1 MHKKDSGETMKRLSA
16 ILNSVT
22 QRTGIEITAFSDNM
36 KYVITNS
43 DTPPVMPNR
52 TDFSQIYSSQKQ
64 NRTFFRFR
72 FSGVNFM
79 GSIEGSD
86 KSSENYAYLIT
97 SLIENYKDETDG
109 LEVREVVRRMVLGEI
124 SSGSVQSFF
133 EENGII
139 GGDCFCLAISTDKHG
154 YEAVK
159 ACLTAK
165 RKDSN
170 LVAEIDDTTIAYIKI
185 IPADLEKPS
194 AKDFAQSLYKEIL
207 HATGTRV
214 VIGVGTYKS
223 LLKADASFK
232 EALLAMKMN
241 GFLCNNSSVRTFY
254 DFMVVRLLEDL
265 PKYKLKEL
273 GANLLDAEA
282 KALFDDEEMIRTAEV
297 FFENNLNM
305 SEASRELY
313 THRNTLSYRL
323 DKIRRATNLDI
334 RRFSDAV
341 TFRLLSIIKK
351 ITD

>member
-1 MHKKDSGETMKRLSA
+1 MKRLSA

-22 QRTGIEITAFSDNM
+22 LRTGIEITAFSDNM
-36 KYVITNS
+36 KYVITHN

-72 FSGVNFM
+72 FSGVNFT
-79 GSIEGSD
+79 GSIVGAD
-86 KSSENYAYLIT
+86 KSVENYAYLIT

-109 LEVREVVRRMVLGEI
+109 LEAKEIVRRMVLGEI
-124 SSGSVQSFF
+124 SSSSLQSFM

-159 ACLTAK
+159 NCLTAK
-165 RKDSN
+165 RHDSN
-170 LVAEIDDTTIAYIKI
+170 LVAEIDDTTLAYIKI
-185 IPADLEKPS
+185 VDKEVEKPS

-207 HATGTRV
+207 HATGLKV
-214 VIGVGTYKS
+214 VIGVGTYKEG
-223 LLKADASFK
+223 LYKADISFK
-232 EALLAMKMN
+232 EAMAAMKMN
-241 GFLCNNSSVRTFY
+241 GFLCNNSSIRTFN
-254 DFMVVRLLEDL
+254 DFMVVRLLEDV
-265 PKYKLKEL
+265 PKYRLKEL
-273 GANLLDAEA
+273 SASLLSEEA
-282 KALFDDEEMIRTAEV
+282 KALFADEEMVRTAEV

-323 DKIRRATNLDI
+323 DKIKRATNLDI
-334 RRFSDAV
+334 RRFSDAL
-341 TFRLLSIIKK
+341 TFRILSVIKK